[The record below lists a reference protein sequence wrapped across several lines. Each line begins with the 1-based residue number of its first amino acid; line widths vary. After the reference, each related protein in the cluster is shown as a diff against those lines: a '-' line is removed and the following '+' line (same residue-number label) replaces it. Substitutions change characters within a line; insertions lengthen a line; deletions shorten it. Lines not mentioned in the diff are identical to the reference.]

1 MPSFELSKLQGIS
14 GARALSDS
22 DRTQLDANRRAS
34 APASETS
41 AGKPSAGPGVAIE
54 VGVAVDPSTPPINND
69 RVEKI
74 RKALEDGTYPL
85 VPTQIADAIIAARVG
100 FGVDAR

>member
-1 MPSFELSKLQGIS
+1 MPSIEISKLQGIS

-22 DRTQLDANRRAS
+22 DRTQL
-34 APASETS
+34 ETSRNSLARSREAS
-41 AGKPSAGPGVAIE
+41 AGKASAAPGVAIE
-54 VGVAVDPSTPPINND
+54 VGAAADPSSPPVDGD

-85 VPTQIADAIIAARVG
+85 VPTKIADAIIAARVG